1 MRPERLL
8 VEGFAPFRDPTEIDF
23 RDVELFALVGSTGAG
38 KSSVIDAV
46 CFALY
51 GIVPRYADRRVVAPV
66 VTQGAVEARVLL
78 DFSVGSEH
86 WRAVRVVRLQG
97 GAGRATTK
105 EARLERLAVAG
116 DEAGE
121 VVAGTADELT
131 AAVTDLLGLTYE
143 HFTTCVVLP
152 QGEFARFLHDKP
164 AERQGLLVELLGLG
178 VYEQM
183 AGAARSRAQVA
194 KAKADLVAEQLGA
207 LAAYT
212 PELQAELEDQRDRAV
227 ALLARIDEAEPG
239 RVALVEA
246 ERAAATEA
254 EDADERA
261 ATLARVQV
269 PDGVADIGARRQGTA
284 AALAEAR
291 AVEDAATAAVG
302 DAEATVAA
310 AGSRADLEALRR
322 DHEERAA
329 QAARIPNGEQKLAG
343 ATAAAEAAD
352 AARDAA
358 VAAHAAAAARLE
370 AARTADRA
378 RELAA
383 TLTVGEPCPVC
394 GHEVVELPT
403 HELADL
409 RALEGEAAA
418 AAGAVEEATERAADA
433 RRTADRYEALLDEVR
448 ATVAA
453 LDDRL
458 AGRPSAAEADATLL
472 ALAAAEEA
480 LDAARRAD
488 AAARRAT
495 RAAED
500 AARAAEADER
510 RARGSFDSARDAV
523 AVPGRRSPSGP
534 TWRPTGS
541 SWRHGRR
548 RATRRAGGRR
558 GGTVA
563 SVDGAR
569 RAPRPGAGPGRRR
582 GRARDR
588 AGHGPRRDAVVKAV
602 ADREADVVSVID
614 GLAVKAERR
623 PSWRGCAATRRSPP
637 RCGRYLD
644 ARHFRGW
651 MIDEALQRLVVGA
664 TELLQTLS
672 DGAYSLTL
680 DDKAT
685 FCVVD
690 HRNAGAVRSVRTL
703 SGGEN
708 LPHLAGAGLGAG
720 GSGRPAGVHGRR
732 AAGVG
737 LPRRGLRHARPRRA
751 RHRRRRARRARR
763 HRSPRRRHHPR
774 ARAGRAHAG
783 ALRGGQGRH
792 HLRRVEGRGV
802 SDPGPPGHP
811 GARPTP
817 PGMRFAVETW
827 APEYGAP
834 SGEEAVLA
842 ESTSE
847 VDAWAECGP
856 EQWRPLDPPPGAVAP
871 DRLLFVDG
879 CAGSR
884 PRCGSPCGPMGAQAA
899 RATCTR
905 RCAPRTRRGG
915 VLRRHGSA
923 GRRRGA
929 PQPAVRSRRRPSR
942 STPGT
947 AASPWRWP
955 PPTSRPT
962 SPCCCRPGWPGW
974 RSRWPP
980 PTAATSRWWWSTV
993 RCATATTPPAWWA
1006 S

>member
-78 DFSVGSEH
+78 DFSVGAEH

-409 RALEGEAAA
+409 RALEGDAAA

-448 ATVAA
+448 ATVGA

-458 AGRPSAAEADATLL
+458 AGRPSVAEADATLL

-488 AAARRAT
+488 VVARRAT

-523 AVPGRRSPSGP
+523 AALGAPVPERTDLVADWQQLAAWAAAERPAAQEAAAAARS
-534 TWRPTGS
+534 
-541 SWRHGRR
+541 
-548 RATRRAGGRR
+548 RAST
-558 GGTVA
+558 
-563 SVDGAR
+563 
-569 RAPRPGAGPGRRR
+569 
-582 GRARDR
+582 ARDERLALER
-588 AGHGPRRDAVVKAV
+588 ALADAAAELEIASGAGPRRDAVVKAV

-614 GLAVKAERR
+614 GLAVKAEREAELAGL
-623 PSWRGCAATRRSPP
+623 RGDEEVAAAL
-637 RCGRYLD
+637 GRYLD

-690 HRNAGAVRSVRTL
+690 HRNADAVRSVRTL
-703 SGGEN
+703 SGGETF
-708 LPHLAGAGLGAG
+708 LTSLALALALADQVAQLASSGDVRLESVFLDEGFGTLDPDALDTVADALEELGAT
-720 GSGRPAGVHGRR
+720 GRLVGVITHVR
-732 AAGVG
+732 
-737 LPRRGLRHARPRRA
+737 
-751 RHRRRRARRARR
+751 
-763 HRSPRRRHHPR
+763 
-774 ARAGRAHAG
+774 
-783 ALRGGQGRH
+783 
-792 HLRRVEGRGV
+792 E
-802 SDPGPPGHP
+802 
-811 GARPTP
+811 
-817 PGMRFAVETW
+817 
-827 APEYGAP
+827 
-834 SGEEAVLA
+834 LA
-842 ESTSE
+842 ERMPVRFEVAKVGTTS
-847 VDAWAECGP
+847 VVSRAE
-856 EQWRPLDPPPGAVAP
+856 A
-871 DRLLFVDG
+871 
-879 CAGSR
+879 
-884 PRCGSPCGPMGAQAA
+884 
-899 RATCTR
+899 
-905 RCAPRTRRGG
+905 
-915 VLRRHGSA
+915 
-923 GRRRGA
+923 
-929 PQPAVRSRRRPSR
+929 
-942 STPGT
+942 
-947 AASPWRWP
+947 
-955 PPTSRPT
+955 
-962 SPCCCRPGWPGW
+962 
-974 RSRWPP
+974 
-980 PTAATSRWWWSTV
+980 
-993 RCATATTPPAWWA
+993 
-1006 S
+1006 